1 MRGDPL
7 FCVVE
12 MSRNLLHILTDVL
25 KIINVAPTG
34 KHGGFDTSFYTTL
47 LFGTAGLHSLY
58 TYGTSTTEDITV
70 VNKYDMVNHGHT
82 RFMIYDDKGRH
93 YAVNNS
99 YWYWKWDSVEDW
111 TAIKKGDR
119 IQVKYYGIRAPLF
132 GVFPNIV
139 STKLNLDAP

>member
-1 MRGDPL
+1 
-7 FCVVE
+7 
-12 MSRNLLHILTDVL
+12 MSSNILRIIDDILTALV
-25 KIINVAPTG
+25 KSSTG
-34 KHGGFDTSFYTTL
+34 KPNIELNATL
-47 LFGTAGLHSLY
+47 LFGAAGIHSLY
-58 TYGTSTTEDITV
+58 AYGTSTTEDITV
-70 VNKYDMVNHGHT
+70 VNKYQMDLHGFTKFMVH
-82 RFMIYDDKGRH
+82 DDKGRH

-111 TAIKKGDR
+111 AAIKKGDR